1 MARYDYQCP
10 NCGTRFEVE
19 HPMSARPKVTCPRCG
34 QEAKHVFETSG
45 IVFKGSGFYNTDQR
59 GKKCR
64 PHPGSGGL
72 ATHEASFM
80 EKGHGIGDRF
90 IFHVP

>member
-45 IVFKGSGFYNTDQR
+45 IVFKARASTTPTNAGSSAVHIR
-59 GKKCR
+59 VR
-64 PHPGSGGL
+64 
-72 ATHEASFM
+72 EASPRTRPLSWKRGM
-80 EKGHGIGDRF
+80 E
-90 IFHVP
+90 